1 MHATAFEIQTPFC
14 LPPASTTFIRSPF
27 LKAKALTPLFSSSS
41 SSSLF
46 KARDDDVNDDD
57 DVKLLVLHHI
67 SRIVALLISH
77 GKKHTAIACA
87 TKATGNATKPVRSV
101 WRIDDDTKAIVFR
114 DVNDDDVNYDD
125 IFLFSSS
132 FSLSPTFDTKDFSPL
147 LSVGIIR
154 VSIQDIFRVLFF
166 I

>member
-41 SSSLF
+41 SSSSSSLF
-46 KARDDDVNDDD
+46 KARDDDDVNDVNDD
-57 DVKLLVLHHI
+57 VLLVLHHI

-87 TKATGNATKPVRSV
+87 TKATGNATKPVSSV

-114 DVNDDDVNYDD
+114 DVINDDDD
-125 IFLFSSS
+125 IFLLF
-132 FSLSPTFDTKDFSPL
+132 L
-147 LSVGIIR
+147 L
-154 VSIQDIFRVLFF
+154 L
-166 I
+166 

>member
-41 SSSLF
+41 SSLF
-46 KARDDDVNDDD
+46 KARDDDVNDDVND
-57 DVKLLVLHHI
+57 DVLLVLHHI

-87 TKATGNATKPVRSV
+87 TKATGNATNPVRSV

-114 DVNDDDVNYDD
+114 DVNDDD
-125 IFLFSSS
+125 IFLLFLL
-132 FSLSPTFDTKDFSPL
+132 LSVSHFQHEDFFPL
-147 LSVGIIR
+147 LSVGIFR
-154 VSIQDIFRVLFF
+154 VSIQDMFRV
-166 I
+166 